1 MKHASDMNEQREID
15 PATWVRDVIIDL
27 LLTTLPPELQAA
39 APELADRVGQHPS
52 VRPHFGKRWGDLTEG
67 QGNIVARETGVV
79 ARAIESGAGYVSP
92 SGGEHLH

>member
-39 APELADRVGQHPS
+39 APELADRVGQ
-52 VRPHFGKRWGDLTEG
+52 
-67 QGNIVARETGVV
+67 GNIVARETGVV